1 MTVLDTPA
9 PRATSS
15 TAKSGPA
22 TRTASTAAAT
32 SPSRRARRCS
42 VQRARRPS
50 GMAAA
55 GRVVRDT
62 PDSTA
67 TGCMC
72 STVTATFLHS
82 ITRRGSPGADPS
94 TDGPHEELAMTATLP
109 APATERRPGKKPVDR
124 QVMSSRLLGSAAKKS
139 YDPVVDI
146 DWDAPTPSG
155 LYGLSPE
162 WSSLY
167 GTPMWDE
174 LTDEQRITLTTHEI
188 CSISGVGI
196 WFECLLMQ
204 LVLRDI
210 YGDDPAQPHVQW
222 ALTEIADECRHSVMF
237 ARTAEKFGA
246 PSYQPPT
253 SILRLGRAFAA
264 RGDGPSAY
272 AAILVAEEI
281 LDIFQRDLRS
291 DERVQPLTRA
301 TSQIHVV
308 EEARHM
314 RFAREEI
321 ARRAPEL
328 SGWQR
333 RKHATIAASVAAI
346 VADNLVQPGVYASV
360 GLDPQEAKA
369 AARTNEH
376 YAAKLREAAS
386 GLVGFL
392 RGAGLIGGPSELLWR
407 RAKLV

>member
-1 MTVLDTPA
+1 
-9 PRATSS
+9 
-15 TAKSGPA
+15 
-22 TRTASTAAAT
+22 
-32 SPSRRARRCS
+32 
-42 VQRARRPS
+42 
-50 GMAAA
+50 
-55 GRVVRDT
+55 
-62 PDSTA
+62 
-67 TGCMC
+67 
-72 STVTATFLHS
+72 
-82 ITRRGSPGADPS
+82 
-94 TDGPHEELAMTATLP
+94 MTATISSTMP
-109 APATERRPGKKPVDR
+109 TRDAAQSGRRPVDR
-124 QVMSSRLLGSAAKKS
+124 QELSTRLLGSAAKKS

-146 DWDAPTPSG
+146 DWAAPIPEG

-162 WSSLY
+162 WSTLY
-167 GTPMWDE
+167 GTPLWETLSED
-174 LTDEQRITLTTHEI
+174 QRITLTIHEY

-246 PSYQPPT
+246 PSYQPPA
-253 SILRLGRAFAA
+253 SILRLGKAFAGKA
-264 RGDGPSAY
+264 DGPAAY

-281 LDIFQRDLRS
+281 LDIFQRDLMR

-321 ARRAPEL
+321 ARRAPGL
-328 SGWQR
+328 SGWQLR
-333 RKHATIAASVAAI
+333 EHRTAVAAVAAI
-346 VADNLVQPGVYASV
+346 VADNLVQPEVYAAV
-360 GLDPQEAKA
+360 GLDPRTAKA
-369 AARTNEH
+369 AARANEH
-376 YAAKLREAAS
+376 YAAKLRDAS
-386 GLVGFL
+386 TGLVAFL
-392 RGAGLIGGPSELLWR
+392 RGAGLIGGRSELLWK

>member
-1 MTVLDTPA
+1 
-9 PRATSS
+9 
-15 TAKSGPA
+15 
-22 TRTASTAAAT
+22 
-32 SPSRRARRCS
+32 
-42 VQRARRPS
+42 
-50 GMAAA
+50 
-55 GRVVRDT
+55 
-62 PDSTA
+62 
-67 TGCMC
+67 
-72 STVTATFLHS
+72 
-82 ITRRGSPGADPS
+82 
-94 TDGPHEELAMTATLP
+94 MTATL
-109 APATERRPGKKPVDR
+109 ATPRTQKKPVDR
-124 QVMSSRLLGSAAKKS
+124 QELSSRLLGSAAKKS

-146 DWDAPTPSG
+146 DWSAPIPAG

-162 WSSLY
+162 WSTLY
-167 GTPMWDE
+167 GTPLWDRLGE
-174 LTDEQRITLTTHEI
+174 EQRVTLTVHEY

-246 PSYQPPT
+246 PSYQPPP

-264 RGDGPSAY
+264 KGDGPSAY

-281 LDIFQRDLRS
+281 LDIFQRDLMK

-314 RFAREEI
+314 RFAREEV
-321 ARRAPEL
+321 ARRTPEL
-328 SGWQR
+328 STWQR
-333 RKHATIAASVAAI
+333 RKHRTIVASVAAI

-360 GLDPQEAKA
+360 GLDPAEAKA
-369 AARTNEH
+369 AARANTH
-376 YAAKLREAAS
+376 YGDKLRAAS
-386 GLVGFL
+386 TGLVTFL
-392 RGAGLIGGPSELLWR
+392 RDVGLIGGPSEALWR
-407 RAKLV
+407 RAPLV